1 MAKKDAEQH
10 KHELIENPQALAEKL
25 QGAETWAEKHPWT
38 VTGIFAVIALIVGG
52 YFAFQYYKDGQE
64 KEAQEEMFQAV
75 RYFEADSLELAL
87 NGDGNNLGFIAI
99 TDDYGITK
107 AGKLANFYA
116 GAIYLKQGKFKVAR
130 LYLEDYSSNDLLYQP
145 RAYSLIGDTYME
157 ENDFENAAKYYAK
170 AADYKP
176 NKYFTPIYLMKAA
189 LAYEK
194 SNQKEKAIEAYD
206 KIITKYFDSPET
218 SNAKKY
224 RAKLQGVS

>member
-1 MAKKDAEQH
+1 MAKKEVPQH
-10 KHELIENPQALAEKL
+10 KHELIENPQALADKL
-25 QGAETWAEKHPWT
+25 QGAETWAEKHPAT
-38 VTGIFAVIALIVGG
+38 VIGIFVVIALIVGG
-52 YFAFQYYKDGQE
+52 YFGFQYYKDNQE
-64 KEAQEEMFQAV
+64 TEAQEEMFQAV

-99 TDDYGITK
+99 TDDYAITD

-116 GAIYLKQGKFKVAR
+116 GAIYLKQGKYKVAR
-130 LYLEDYSSNDLLYQP
+130 LYLEDFTSDDLLIQA

-157 ENDFENAAKYYAK
+157 EGDYENAAKYYGK

-206 KIITKYFDSPET
+206 RIISKYFDSPEI
-218 SNAKKY
+218 SNARKFK
-224 RAKLQGVS
+224 AKLQGVS